1 MIPDAQNQHIPILM
15 YHSISNY
22 YTSPKF
28 RPCVVS
34 PELFEQHLSY
44 LDQHHYTPVTVTH
57 LAQAMA
63 QGGQGL
69 PARPVVLTFDDG
81 YADFYTDAL
90 PRLKRYGFAATLY
103 IPTAFVGNTSRWLER
118 MGEGMRPLLTWEQV
132 AEISASG
139 IECGAHTHSHPP
151 LDWMPL
157 TRAWDEIVHS
167 KELLEDHLGQPVLS
181 FAYPYGYY
189 SARVK
194 KLVQAAG
201 FVSACAVKLAMSSL
215 RDDPYALARLAIT
228 LESDIPT
235 FDAALGT
242 GGGSLVSSPLKQ
254 ARAEMR
260 QHMRSAYGRLLA
272 SWQVERSSNRVR
284 KRARSEESRA

>member
-1 MIPDAQNQHIPILM
+1 MVPDAQKRHIPIFM

-22 YTSPKF
+22 CASAKF

-44 LDQHHYTPVTVTH
+44 LDQHHFTPVTVTH

-63 QGGQGL
+63 RGGQGL

-90 PRLKRYGFAATLY
+90 PKLKRHDFAATLY
-103 IPTAFVGNTSRWLER
+103 IPTAFIGNTSRWLGR
-118 MGEGMRPLLTWEQV
+118 MGEGMRPLLTWEQL

-139 IECGAHTHSHPP
+139 IECGAHTHSHRPM
-151 LDWMPL
+151 DWMPL

-167 KELLEDHLGQPVLS
+167 KELLEDQLGQPVLS

-194 KLVQAAG
+194 KLVQEAG

-215 RDDPYALARLAIT
+215 RDDPYALARLAINPD
-228 LESDIPT
+228 SDIPALG
-235 FDAALGT
+235 AALGT
-242 GGGSLVSSPLKQ
+242 GSGPLVSSPLKQ

-260 QHMRSAYGRLLA
+260 QHMRRAYGRLLA
-272 SWQVERSSNRVR
+272 SWQVERSSNR
-284 KRARSEESRA
+284 ARREESRA